1 MRKLALISASILLGA
16 ALTGCT
22 KQAIQLTYDKQEA
35 NIEKV
40 VESVLKQD
48 ENATVEYPDG
58 VVRVRLSASTSTE
71 SDIQLEKGGTVSF
84 YYGGYTLPST
94 SISTSNLFATN
105 LKELAEASGW
115 SNLDESGF
123 EVEKVVIGKGE
134 LVPGLE
140 KGLVGVRKGDN
151 ILILFSGKYGW
162 GNKPRGMV
170 PARSALAWQIWV
182 EDVTNE

>member
-1 MRKLALISASILLGA
+1 MRKLALISFMTILGA
-16 ALTGCT
+16 ALSGCT

-35 NIEKV
+35 NIDKV
-40 VESVLKQD
+40 VEAVLKQD
-48 ENATVEYPDG
+48 EAATVDYPDG
-58 VVRVRLSASTSTE
+58 VVRIRLSASTSDE
-71 SDIQLEKGGTVSF
+71 GDPQLEKGGTISF

-105 LKELAEASGW
+105 LKDLAEASGW
-115 SNLDESGF
+115 GNVDESVF
-123 EVEKVVIGKGE
+123 EVEEVVIGKGE

-151 ILILFSGKYGW
+151 VLILFSGKYGW
-162 GNKPRGMV
+162 GNHSKGIV

-182 EDVTNE
+182 EDVSNE

>member
-1 MRKLALISASILLGA
+1 MRKPALISALLLLGA
-16 ALTGCT
+16 ALSGCT

-35 NIEKV
+35 NIDKV

-58 VVRVRLSASTSTE
+58 VVRIRLSASTSVE
-71 SDIQLEKGGTVSF
+71 SDPQLEKGGKISF

-105 LKELAEASGW
+105 LKDLADASGW
-115 SNLDESGF
+115 SNVDESAF
-123 EVEKVVIGKGE
+123 EQEEVVIGKGE
-134 LVPGLE
+134 LVQGLE
-140 KGLVGVRKGDN
+140 RGLIGVRKGDN
-151 ILILFSGKYGW
+151 VLILFSGKYGW
-162 GNKPRGMV
+162 GNRPRGIV

-182 EDVTNE
+182 VDVTND